1 MLSLHHPMRPRD
13 LKARQP
19 HQGYA
24 RLWTAIAQSVVKK
37 VEEQDVV
44 LPCQH
49 RFGHLVSKSLD
60 IEWLLQDS
68 EPNQKVVITYS
79 LGSVYENV
87 SAKLRG
93 RISFAANYLMGD
105 ASIKISSLRSTD
117 SGLYTCKVKNEG
129 QYDLKTAINL
139 VVLVKPS
146 KPKCWTQG
154 QLLQGNDIKLNCKSE
169 DGTQPILYRWNHVLD
184 TEGHQAK
191 FHPTI
196 HKDSRTPEMFL
207 LKNLSYENAGLYEC
221 SARNEA
227 GEESCFINVTIM
239 HVRDPGI
246 IAGAVIGV
254 IVGLLLIFLIVWFTL
269 YRKEKHKYEEEET
282 PNEIREDAEAPKAK
296 LINAQSSVG
305 TGSTGSGSCSV
316 KSVRNGT
323 PYLQQPRT
331 PSTEEDKTPI
341 TYTPAEEAKVDS
353 SGPTQAHMKRM
364 GAVPVMIPAQTRA
377 FQTV

>member
-1 MLSLHHPMRPRD
+1 MTLSSLTFVLML
-13 LKARQP
+13 
-19 HQGYA
+19 GCV
-24 RLWTAIAQSVVKK
+24 RLWIAMAQSEIRK

-49 RFGHLVSKSLD
+49 RFGRLVSKNLD

-79 LGSVYENV
+79 LGKVYENI
-87 SAKLRG
+87 SPKMRG
-93 RISFAANYLMGD
+93 RISFAADQLMGD

-117 SGLYTCKVKNEG
+117 SGLYTCKVKNG
-129 QYDLKTAINL
+129 GDYDWKTAINL
-139 VVLVKPS
+139 VVLVRPS

-154 QLLQGNDIKLNCKSE
+154 QLLQGNDIKLQCKSE
-169 DGTQPILYRWNHVLD
+169 KGTDPIVYSWKHVSE
-184 TEGHQAK
+184 TEEHQAK
-191 FHPTI
+191 VGTSLSI
-196 HKDSRTPEMFL
+196 DSKTPEMLFL
-207 LKNLSYENAGLYEC
+207 RNLSHANAGQYQC
-221 SARNEA
+221 SATNEA
-227 GEESCFINVTIM
+227 GEASCFINIAIM

-254 IVGLLLIFLIVWFTL
+254 ILGLLLIFLIVWFTL
-269 YRKEKHKYEEEET
+269 SRKEKHKYEEEEM

-296 LINAQSSVG
+296 LVNAQSSVG
-305 TGSTGSGSCSV
+305 TGSTVSGSCSV
-316 KSVRNGT
+316 KSVKSST
-323 PYLQQPRT
+323 PFPQQPST

-341 TYTPAEEAKVDS
+341 TYTLTEEAKIDKN
-353 SGPTQAHMKRM
+353 GPTQAHMKRM

>member
-1 MLSLHHPMRPRD
+1 MILFSLTFVLMLGCAH
-13 LKARQP
+13 
-19 HQGYA
+19 
-24 RLWTAIAQSVVKK
+24 LWTAIAQSEIKK

-49 RFGHLVSKSLD
+49 RFGRLVSKNLD

-87 SAKLRG
+87 SAEQQG
-93 RISFAANYLMGD
+93 RISFAADYLMGD
-105 ASIKISSLRSTD
+105 ASIKISSLQSTD
-117 SGLYTCKVKNEG
+117 SGQYTCKVKNGG
-129 QYDLKTAINL
+129 QYDWKPAINL
-139 VVLVKPS
+139 VVLIRPS
-146 KPKCWTQG
+146 KPKCWIKG
-154 QLLQGNDIKLNCKSE
+154 QLLQGNDIKLQCKSE
-169 DGTQPILYRWNHVLD
+169 KGTNPILYRWDHLLD

-191 FHPTI
+191 FHPRSRI
-196 HKDSRTPEMFL
+196 DSKTPEML
-207 LKNLSYENAGLYEC
+207 LLRNLSHENAGLYQC
-221 SARNEA
+221 SAINEA
-227 GEESCFINVTIM
+227 GQESCFVDVTILYAK
-239 HVRDPGI
+239 DPRI

-269 YRKEKHKYEEEET
+269 YRKGKHKYEEEEI

-296 LINAQSSVG
+296 LVNTQSSVG
-305 TGSTGSGSCSV
+305 TGSTQSGSCSV
-316 KSVRNGT
+316 KSIRNGT
-323 PYLQQPRT
+323 PYSQQPRT

-341 TYTPAEEAKVDS
+341 TYTPAEEAKIDRNA
-353 SGPTQAHMKRM
+353 PTQAHMKRM

>member
-1 MLSLHHPMRPRD
+1 MILSSLTCALML
-13 LKARQP
+13 
-19 HQGYA
+19 GCA
-24 RLWTAIAQSVVKK
+24 RLWTAIAQSEIKK

-49 RFGHLVSKSLD
+49 RFGRLVSKNLD

-79 LGSVYENV
+79 LGSVYENI
-87 SAKLRG
+87 STKQRG
-93 RISFAANYLMGD
+93 RISFAADYLMGD

-117 SGLYTCKVKNEG
+117 SGLYTCKVKNAG
-129 QYDLKTAINL
+129 VYDWETINL
-139 VVLVKPS
+139 IVLVRPS

-154 QLLQGNDIKLNCKSE
+154 QLLQGNDIKLQCKSE
-169 DGTQPILYRWNHVLD
+169 KGTDPILYKWEHLLD
-184 TEGHQAK
+184 SKGHQAK
-191 FHPTI
+191 FQPS
-196 HKDSRTPEMFL
+196 SRIGSITPERL
-207 LKNLSYENAGLYEC
+207 LLRNLSHVNAGLYQC
-221 SARNEA
+221 SATNEA
-227 GEESCFINVTIM
+227 GQESCIVDVTIM

-254 IVGLLLIFLIVWFTL
+254 IVGLLIIFLIIWFTL
-269 YRKEKHKYEEEET
+269 YRKESHNYEEEEI

-296 LINAQSSVG
+296 LVNTQSSVG
-305 TGSTGSGSCSV
+305 TGSSGSCSV
-316 KSVRNGT
+316 KSIRNGM
-323 PYLQQPRT
+323 PYSQQPRT

-341 TYTPAEEAKVDS
+341 TYTPTEEAKIDRN
-353 SGPTQAHMKRM
+353 GPTQAHIKRM